1 MSESCEDLRK
11 LAAPCG
17 LYCGA
22 CSIRAGAERGD
33 TQFLELAAAG
43 IAQYLGHP
51 VKAEDLNCEGCL
63 ADVLAIQ
70 CRECTIRDCAV
81 SKGFTR
87 CAECGDFPCPTITAF
102 NNDGMAHHGEVLENI
117 RREREIGIDAWLE
130 EQARRWRCPRCGRP
144 TDWYAAQCY
153 ECGSKL
159 EDHF

>member
-1 MSESCEDLRK
+1 MLRAREGVRHEIEEVALGDRKSSGHAVNERETGMSESCEDLRK

-117 RREREIGIDAWLE
+117 RR
-130 EQARRWRCPRCGRP
+130 
-144 TDWYAAQCY
+144 
-153 ECGSKL
+153 
-159 EDHF
+159 